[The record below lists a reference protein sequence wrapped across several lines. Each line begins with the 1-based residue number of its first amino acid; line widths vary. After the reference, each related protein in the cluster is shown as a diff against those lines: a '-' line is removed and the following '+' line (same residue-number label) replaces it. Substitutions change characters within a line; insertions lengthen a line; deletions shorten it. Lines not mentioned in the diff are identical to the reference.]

1 MNKKKQIKETEKDFY
16 VDDIIA
22 GGCTVEVSQLQAGT
36 ISENYF
42 GGDLYARESKLPMP
56 LRCTGS
62 CDSP

>member
-22 GGCTVEVSQLQAGT
+22 GGCTVEEVSQLQAGT

-42 GGDLYARESKLPMP
+42 GGDLYA
-56 LRCTGS
+56 
-62 CDSP
+62 